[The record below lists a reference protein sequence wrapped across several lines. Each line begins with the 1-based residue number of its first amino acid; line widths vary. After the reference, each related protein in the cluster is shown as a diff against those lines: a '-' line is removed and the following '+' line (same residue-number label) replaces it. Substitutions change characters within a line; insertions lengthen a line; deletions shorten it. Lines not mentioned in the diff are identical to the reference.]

1 MTIKKYYAAY
11 GKGADSGICLPFPE
25 TWRVETVSNSFPAMS
40 DDDIIRSIQ
49 NTIGSPTLYELARK
63 ASQVAIIL
71 EDHTRFTPLKTAVD
85 FTLSELE
92 RAGIRSGNILMIG
105 ASATHRPTTREDIA
119 KKISAKAL
127 NKVRVI
133 EHKVLCRESLAY
145 IGTTSRGTPVYL
157 NAEACACDLMIGIGG
172 IAPHGSVHF
181 GGGAKLLLPGI
192 AGFDTIRHNHTQ
204 IDQDLDFTGDAI
216 RPMRLDMEEAVS
228 MTNYRFNISGL
239 IGHDGAL
246 ADMVSGD
253 PILAH
258 REGMKKGKRL
268 YYVPIGK
275 KADLV
280 VACSNPLDV
289 DAFQS
294 IKGLLPSVAFV
305 KPGGTILWVSAC
317 PEGMGT
323 HILTQMDD
331 EYCKAMKR
339 GMKNV
344 CKEVNVI
351 FYSHNL
357 DINEIKDYMPPEIM
371 FTDKLEEALNKTLSL
386 TASDATVK
394 ILQASPF
401 TVGI

>member
-1 MTIKKYYAAY
+1 MKTKKYYAAY
-11 GKGADSGICLPFPE
+11 GKGVDSGISLPFPE
-25 TWRVETVSNSFPAMS
+25 TWHVETVSNSFPAMS
-40 DDDIIRSIQ
+40 DGDIIKSIQ
-49 NTIGSPTLYELARK
+49 NPIGSPSLYELAGK
-63 ASQVAIIL
+63 ATRVAIIL
-71 EDHTRFTPLKTAVD
+71 EDHTRFTPLETAVD

-119 KKISAKAL
+119 KKISPEAL
-127 NKVRVI
+127 NKVRVV
-133 EHKVLCRESLAY
+133 EHKVLSSESLAHV
-145 IGTTSRGTPVYL
+145 GTTSRGTPVYL
-157 NAEACACDLMIGIGG
+157 NAEVYACDLIIGIGG

-181 GGGAKLLLPGI
+181 GGGAKLLLPGV
-192 AGFDTIRHNHTQ
+192 AGFDTIRYNHTQ
-204 IDQDLDFTGDAI
+204 IDQDLGFTGDAI

-228 MTNYRFNISGL
+228 MANYRFNISGL

-246 ADMVSGD
+246 ADMVAGD

-258 REGMKKGKRL
+258 REGMKRGKKL
-268 YYVPIGK
+268 YYVPVGE

-331 EYCKAMKR
+331 EYCRTMKR
-339 GMKNV
+339 GMKNI
-344 CKEVNVI
+344 CREVNVI

-357 DINEIKDYMPPEIM
+357 DINEIKDYIPPEIM
-371 FTDKLEEALNKTLSL
+371 FTDNLEEALDKTLSL
-386 TASDATVK
+386 TGSDAAVK